1 MARAQSVEPQVED
14 VVNASLKEYG
24 VAYKLKQEKLG
35 FEIDEA
41 LRKYASKTG
50 GSGGNLPDAKALM
63 KTSDLRRIPVVF
75 EYKGYKDKLE
85 KLNEYGDVDN
95 ISKTG
100 KTDARAIDSYA
111 VNGAV
116 HYANALIHY
125 TNFED
130 IIAVGATGWID
141 DFGELNLDYGVY
153 LVSKSTMGIGKRIGE
168 YSDLSFLRSQNF
180 ENFMAHVAQLTLTDE
195 ERARIRDKREAEIK
209 TQLMLLNNEI
219 YKEEKGLSE
228 TARVHLVSAVIMATL
243 GVPDQ
248 VEPLRLEDLKSSTEP
263 NYRDGV
269 LIKNKIE
276 SFLSAKEIPTDKAR
290 EIIGTLSSTL
300 LTEIINKPDEGG
312 TSQVKRI
319 ATKIVDAIG
328 FYYKVGLT
336 TDFTGALFNEMYSW
350 LGFSQ
355 DKLNDVVLTPSYVAT
370 LLARLAR
377 IDKDSYVWD
386 FATGSAGL
394 LVAAM
399 NEMLDDAKASLNSPD
414 ELYAKEA
421 HIKANQLLGIELLPD
436 IYMLAILNMIMM
448 GDGSSNL
455 INDDSLLN
463 YNGNYAYKRKREKFP
478 ANAFILNPP
487 FSAPGNGMVFVEKAL
502 GMMDHGYAAV
512 IIQGSAGAG
521 RAKEFNRKILKKN
534 TLLASIKMPLD
545 LFVGRSNVQTYIY
558 VFQVGLAHVADST
571 VRFIDFSNDGYT
583 RTNRRKA
590 TTNLRDTGNAVEK
603 YKELPEVVRFGKKK
617 LQYIDADCLYEGEID
632 PNNGGDWNQAA
643 PIDPICTLE
652 DVDRAVGDFLTW
664 EVSHLLKGGS
674 LGPDAE
680 GKDSAPLNETVQ
692 QWGEFKVSDLFD
704 IEKVRSLNSAA
715 LVPGTDCDYVTR
727 TSTNQGVFAHTGK
740 IDGLRPNPAGCFS
753 LGLLQMDFFWRD
765 RPWYA
770 AQFMRKVTP
779 RLVLTRGSRL
789 YLTAALNKLQKP
801 LSNVLVRDVERT
813 FLASYLELPAL
824 PSGEPD
830 FEKMDKLGRLVESRD
845 ISRLVKG
852 LQSEGLGT
860 LDLTASEISALR
872 SFPDSNFREFVMGEV
887 FEKIPTER
895 LPYKAGELPKE
906 PRGAFELPCL
916 TSSFQ
921 NQGLNYFVPREGA
934 SVIRNAITL
943 PSNSDIYRSY
953 FQPIDFTVL
962 SDAYAI
968 KTRDSRANRHSYLFL
983 VAAIN
988 RFTHVKNYS
997 HKEKLGGWQKVKGMA
1012 VSLPVD
1018 GDDAIDWG
1026 LMEGVVS
1033 AYKKF
1038 YLAKLLPY
1046 LKERLPSGNR
1056 LLNRPGKDQSL
1067 GFWQDPRARSLVALW
1082 QESVKSRDYPSVVSR
1097 HIWNLLEFEF
1107 SGLSPVEARIL
1118 KRIGASEIARDRFVA
1133 VDADNYRGSDSNV
1146 DRLAEITGLDGS
1158 LIRESLTIQVG
1169 SHDLESSLNQA
1180 QSLIENVD
1188 LERFSSWLESAQFS
1202 VLATSSTMLEELIV
1216 DFLVLGGVN
1225 PDTWLNQQTPSSIDF
1240 GEV

>member
-1 MARAQSVEPQVED
+1 MARIQSVEPQVED
-14 VVNASLKEYG
+14 AVNALLKDYG

-35 FEIDEA
+35 YEIDEA

-50 GSGGNLPDAKALM
+50 GRGGNLPDAKALL
-63 KTSDLRRIPVVF
+63 KTSDLRRIPVIF

-100 KTDARAIDSYA
+100 KTDFKAIDSYA

-116 HYANALIHY
+116 HYANALIHH
-125 TNFED
+125 TSFED
-130 IIAVGATGWID
+130 IIAIGATGWID
-141 DFGELNLDYGVY
+141 DFGQLNLDYGVY

-168 YSDLSFLRSQNF
+168 YADLSFLRTQNF
-180 ENFMAHVAQLTLTDE
+180 DKFMTHVAQLSLTDE
-195 ERARIRDKREAEIK
+195 ERARIRDRREAEIK

-248 VEPLRLEDLKSSTEP
+248 VEPLRLADLKSSTES

-276 SFLSAKEIPTDKAR
+276 SFLSAKEIPADKAR
-290 EIIGTLSSTL
+290 EIIGTLSTTL

-319 ATKIVDAIG
+319 AAKIVDSIG

-463 YNGNYAYKRKREKFP
+463 YQGNYAYKRGGEKFP

-521 RAKEFNRKILKKN
+521 KAKEFNKKILKEN

-558 VFQVGLAHVADST
+558 VFQVGLAHEADAT
-571 VRFIDFSNDGYT
+571 VRFIDFSDDGYT

-590 TTNLRDTGNAVEK
+590 TTNLRDTGNAVER
-603 YKELPEVVRFGKKK
+603 YKELPEVVRFGHKK
-617 LQYIDADCLYEGEID
+617 LNYIDESCLYEGEID

-643 PIDPICTLE
+643 PIDPICTLD
-652 DVDRAVGDFLTW
+652 DVDRVVGDFLTW
-664 EVSHLLKGGS
+664 EVAHLLKGGS
-674 LGPDAE
+674 LETDLE
-680 GKDSAPLNETVQ
+680 GKEAAPLNETVQ
-692 QWGEFKVSDLFD
+692 QWGEFKVSDLFT
-704 IEKVRSLNSAA
+704 IEKVSSVNSAA
-715 LVPGTDCDYVTR
+715 LVTGSDYDYITR
-727 TSTNQGVFAHTGK
+727 TSADQGVFGHTGK
-740 IDGLRPNPAGCFS
+740 IEGTNPNPAGCFS

-770 AQFMRKVTP
+770 SQFMRKVTP
-779 RLVLTRGSRL
+779 RTVLTRGSRL
-789 YLTAALNKLQKP
+789 YLTASLNKLKQP

-813 FLASYLELPAL
+813 FLSSFLKLPAS

-830 FEKMDKLGRLVESRD
+830 FKKMDELGSLVESRD
-845 ISRLVKG
+845 LTRLTIG
-852 LQSEGLGT
+852 LRDEGLDS
-860 LDLTASEISALR
+860 LDLTASEIGALR
-872 SFPDSNFREFVMGEV
+872 AFSNSSFREFVMEDI
-887 FEKIPTER
+887 FEKIPTNT

-906 PRGAFELPCL
+906 RQGVYDLPCL

-921 NQGLNYFVPREGA
+921 NQGLNYFAPREGA

-953 FQPIDFTVL
+953 YQPIDFTVL

-968 KTRDSRANRHSYLFL
+968 RSRDSRVSRNSYLFL

-988 RFTHVKNYS
+988 KFTHVKKYS
-997 HKEKLGGWQKVKGMA
+997 HKEKLGGWQKVKKMT

-1018 GDDAIDWG
+1018 EGDAIDWN
-1026 LMEGVVS
+1026 LMDSVVS

-1038 YLAKLLPY
+1038 YLVNLLPY
-1046 LKERLPSGNR
+1046 LEERLAPEDNLICQPSKG
-1056 LLNRPGKDQSL
+1056 RPI
-1067 GFWQDPRARSLVALW
+1067 GFWGNPRVRSLVSLW
-1082 QESVKSRDYPSVVSR
+1082 EESVNSVDYPEAVSR
-1097 HIWNLLEFEF
+1097 HLWKLLEFEF
-1107 SGLSPVEARIL
+1107 SSLSPVEVRIIR
-1118 KRIGASEIARDRFVA
+1118 RISDFERTWDRPAEASSGDYPDS
-1133 VDADNYRGSDSNV
+1133 DAKVN
-1146 DRLAEITGLDGS
+1146 RLSEITGLEGAS
-1158 LIRESLTIQVG
+1158 IWESLNDQVESRG
-1169 SHDLESSLNQA
+1169 LEASSNQA
-1180 QSLIENVD
+1180 QSLIEKVD
-1188 LERFSSWLESAQFS
+1188 LGRFTSWLGSAQ
-1202 VLATSSTMLEELIV
+1202 SSDAVSNSFLLEELIV
-1216 DFLVLGGVN
+1216 DFLVLGGVD
-1225 PDTWLNQQTPSSIDF
+1225 PDAWLSNQVFSSSIV
-1240 GEV
+1240 E